1 MKTNRFALSTTA
13 ALSALTLALAGC
25 SDSTSDSGD
34 GADDGAAS
42 PSATDSAAPGDDTDS
57 DAADDQT
64 DDGSDESPTAEG
76 SDQALDADADLS
88 KDSPAVSPSDAIATA
103 KEKAGDG
110 IVHSIE
116 LDWDEHDAA
125 WQYDIS
131 ILDGT
136 TDHDIEIDAESGK
149 IVSHEKES
157 TEDTEKA
164 IDLDDPMTFDEGLEL
179 AQKKSSGK
187 LVGWKLEYDDGMK
200 EFQFDFVDDG
210 HETEVTVDTE
220 TERVTVDDD

>member
-25 SDSTSDSGD
+25 SGSTSDSGD

-42 PSATDSAAPGDDTDS
+42 PAATDSAAPGDDTGD
-57 DAADDQT
+57 DAA
-64 DDGSDESPTAEG
+64 DDGSDESPTSEG
-76 SDQALDADADLS
+76 SDQALAADADLS
-88 KDSPAVSPSDAIATA
+88 KDSPAVSPADAIATA

-116 LDWDEHDAA
+116 LDWDEDDAA
-125 WQYDIS
+125 WQYDVS

-149 IVSHEKES
+149 VVSHEKDS
-157 TEDTEKA
+157 TDDKEKA
-164 IDLDDPMTFDEGLEL
+164 IDLDDPMTFDEGLKL

-200 EFQFDFVDDG
+200 EFQFDFDDDG

>member
-1 MKTNRFALSTTA
+1 MKSNRFALSTTA

-25 SDSTSDSGD
+25 SGSTSDSGG
-34 GADDGAAS
+34 GAGDDTAS
-42 PSATDSAAPGDDTDS
+42 PAATDSAAPGDDTGD

-64 DDGSDESPTAEG
+64 DDGSDESPTSDG
-76 SDQALDADADLS
+76 SGQTLDADADLS
-88 KDSPAVSPSDAIATA
+88 KDAPAVSPADAIATA
-103 KEKAGDG
+103 KKKAGDG
-110 IVHSIE
+110 IVHGIE
-116 LDWDEHDAA
+116 LDWDEDDAA
-125 WQYDIS
+125 WEYEVS

-136 TDHDIEIDAESGK
+136 TDHDVEIDAESGK
-149 IVSHEKES
+149 VVSHEKDS
-157 TEDTEKA
+157 TDDKEKA

-200 EFQFDFVDDG
+200 EFQFDFDADG